1 MVRAPASEEDVKF
14 VREGAWNR
22 LRPRIYLVAK
32 SCDQEVPLML
42 RLAAFVLVFLALSAA
57 PAAAAPVLVP
67 QTPRPVSQLAG
78 SILDE
83 LNRVR
88 AARGLRPLRAAP
100 ALAASARRH
109 SAQMGRRG
117 FFAHES
123 ADGTPFWRRI
133 ERSYAGEGFR
143 SWEVG
148 ENIFWQSPATMAAI
162 SVVRSWLASPGHR
175 ANVLSRTW
183 RDAGVGAVSMP
194 SAPGVY
200 RGAPVTIVTVD
211 FGKRRR

>member
-1 MVRAPASEEDVKF
+1 
-14 VREGAWNR
+14 
-22 LRPRIYLVAK
+22 
-32 SCDQEVPLML
+32 ML
-42 RLAAFVLVFLALSAA
+42 RSAAFVLVLLALSAV
-57 PAAAAPVLVP
+57 PAAAAPVLLPQVP
-67 QTPRPVSQLAG
+67 GRVPLAPGSQTSSAALELLGG
-78 SILDE
+78 SVLQE

-88 AARGLRPLRAAP
+88 SARGLRPLRPAP
-100 ALAASARRH
+100 SLVASARRH

-133 ERSYAGEGFR
+133 ERFYVEEGFR

-148 ENIFWQSPATMAAI
+148 ENIFWQSPARIAAI
-162 SVVRSWLASPGHR
+162 SVVRSWLSSPGHR
-175 ANVLSRTW
+175 ANVLSSTW
-183 RDAGVGAVSMP
+183 RDAGVGAVNVP

-200 RGAPVTIVTVD
+200 NGAPVAIVTVD

>member
-1 MVRAPASEEDVKF
+1 MLRWITLVLALLAVSATPASAE
-14 VREGAWNR
+14 
-22 LRPRIYLVAK
+22 
-32 SCDQEVPLML
+32 
-42 RLAAFVLVFLALSAA
+42 
-57 PAAAAPVLVP
+57 PVLLP
-67 QTPRPVSQLAG
+67 QTPAPLRLLPSGGQASPTALRLFGG
-78 SILDE
+78 SVVQE

-88 AARGLRPLRAAP
+88 AARGLPPLRSAP
-100 ALAASARRH
+100 ALAVSARRH
-109 SAQMGRRG
+109 STQMGQRG

-133 ERSYAGEGFR
+133 GRFYGGSGFR

-148 ENIFWQSPATMAAI
+148 ENIFWQSPASIAAI

-175 ANVLSRTW
+175 ANVLSGSW
-183 RDAGVGAVSMP
+183 QDVGVGAVSLA

-200 RGAPVTIVTVD
+200 GGSPVTIVTVD

>member
-1 MVRAPASEEDVKF
+1 
-14 VREGAWNR
+14 
-22 LRPRIYLVAK
+22 
-32 SCDQEVPLML
+32 ML
-42 RLAAFVLVFLALSAA
+42 RLAAFVLVVLAVSVT
-57 PAAAAPVLVP
+57 PAAAVPVLRPPTSVP
-67 QTPRPVSQLAG
+67 VPLPATGQAPTELIDG
-78 SILDE
+78 SVLDE

-88 AARGLRPLRAAP
+88 AAHGLRPLRAAP
-100 ALAASARRH
+100 SLAASARRH
-109 SAQMGRRG
+109 SDQMGRRG

-133 ERSYAGEGFR
+133 ERFYGDDGFR
-143 SWEVG
+143 SWQVG
-148 ENIFWQSPATMAAI
+148 ENLYWQSPAMMTAI

-175 ANVLSRTW
+175 ANALSSSW
-183 RDAGVGAVSMP
+183 REAGVGTVSLP

>member
-1 MVRAPASEEDVKF
+1 
-14 VREGAWNR
+14 
-22 LRPRIYLVAK
+22 
-32 SCDQEVPLML
+32 ML
-42 RLAAFVLVFLALSAA
+42 RLAAFVLVSVAVSAA
-57 PAAAAPVLVP
+57 PAAAAPALVP
-67 QTPRPVSQLAG
+67 QTPVPVSLLGG
-78 SILDE
+78 SRAAPAALELLGGSVLQE

-88 AARGLRPLRAAP
+88 AAHGLWPLRSAP
-100 ALAASARRH
+100 SLAISARRH

-133 ERSYAGEGFR
+133 ERSYGGDGFR

-148 ENIFWQSPATMAAI
+148 ENLFWQSPAAMAPI

-175 ANVLSRTW
+175 ANVLSRSW
-183 RDAGVGAVSMP
+183 RDAGVGAVSLA

-211 FGKRRR
+211 FGQRRR

>member
-1 MVRAPASEEDVKF
+1 MLRWTTLVLALLAVSATPAAAE
-14 VREGAWNR
+14 
-22 LRPRIYLVAK
+22 PVALP
-32 SCDQEVPLML
+32 STQVQVPVPLL
-42 RLAAFVLVFLALSAA
+42 QGGQAA
-57 PAAAAPVLVP
+57 PAALTLLGNGVVE
-67 QTPRPVSQLAG
+67 
-78 SILDE
+78 E

-88 AARGLRPLRAAP
+88 AARGLRPLRATAS
-100 ALAASARRH
+100 LVASARRH
-109 SAQMGRRG
+109 SAQMGAHG

-133 ERSYAGEGFR
+133 ERFYGGNGFR

-148 ENIFWQSPATMAAI
+148 ENIFWQSPAGIAAV

-175 ANVLSRTW
+175 ANVLSRAW
-183 RDAGVGAVSMP
+183 RDVGVGAVTRP

-200 RGAPVTIVTVD
+200 GGAAVTIVTVD